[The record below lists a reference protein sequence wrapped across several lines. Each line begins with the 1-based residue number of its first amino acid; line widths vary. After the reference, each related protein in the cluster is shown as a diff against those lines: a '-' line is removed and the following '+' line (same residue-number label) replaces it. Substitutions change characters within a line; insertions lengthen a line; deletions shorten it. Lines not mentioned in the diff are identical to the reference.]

1 MKRRDLM
8 TVLGGVGVT
17 APFATRAQQKAM
29 PVIGLLLPY
38 SPNPDLEKGILENLR
53 WGLSETGLTVGQNV
67 AVELRWAE
75 GHYDRLPSLA
85 ADLVGREVDVIATF
99 STPGALAAKNA
110 TSTIP
115 IVFSSVGDP
124 VGAGLVTSLARPGGN
139 VTGFSNFNSALA
151 PKVLDLLS
159 ELVPQATT
167 VTLLVNPNNP
177 YTGLVIRS
185 VRDAVRVK
193 GIELSV
199 EKAGAEDEMDNAFT
213 SFVQGRGDVLVV
225 EGDPFLSSRREQ
237 IVALVSRRAMPAIY
251 LHLLFAKVGGLI
263 VYGVDEGDTARQAA
277 IYAGRILRGARPA
290 DLPVQ
295 QPTTLKLIVNL
306 KTAKALGLTVPQSI
320 LARADEVIE

>member
-1 MKRRDLM
+1 VRRRNF
-8 TVLGGVGVT
+8 TVVLGSVAVM
-17 APFATRAQQKAM
+17 APFAARAQQKAM

-38 SPNPDLEKGILENLR
+38 SPNPDLEKVILDTLSQ
-53 WGLSETGLTVGQNV
+53 GLNEPGYTVGQNV
-67 AVELRWAE
+67 AIESRWAE
-75 GHYDRLPSLA
+75 GHYDRLPALA
-85 ADLVGREVDVIATF
+85 ADLVAHEVDVIVTF

-124 VGAGLVTSLARPGGN
+124 VGAGLVTGLARPGGN

-151 PKVLDLLS
+151 PKVLDLLA
-159 ELVPQATT
+159 ELVPRATT

-185 VRDAVRVK
+185 VQDAARVK

-199 EKAGAEDEMDNAFT
+199 DNASTEAGMDNAFT
-213 SFVQGRGDVLVV
+213 SLVHRRDDVLVV

-237 IVALVSRRAMPAIY
+237 IVALVARHAIPAIY
-251 LHLLFAKVGGLI
+251 LHLLFAKAGGLM
-263 VYGVDEGDTARQAA
+263 VYGVDEGDTARQAG
-277 IYAGRILRGARPA
+277 IYAGRILHGARPT